1 MRVEHLENH
10 TARLIVDVP
19 EERLN
24 AAMQR
29 AAKRIAA
36 KVNIPGFRKGKAP
49 FGVVVNYV
57 GRQAVMG
64 EALEDLGNEIYRES
78 LQAAAL
84 KPYTAGSLEDIKTEP
99 TLQLVFSVPKAP
111 EVDLGDYRQVRHE
124 YTPPVIT
131 DEQVQEALESLRE
144 RYAEE
149 TEVDRPAEM
158 GDLIKVDIRGEAI
171 HQRGQAQPDA
181 TAEAQPAE
189 MAEKQASEAEAKREG
204 AETFIEKT
212 DFEILLTADPK
223 REFMPNFAEQA
234 LGVKAGEARTISL
247 SYPAD
252 HENPRVA
259 GRTFNITFTVKQV
272 KARRLP
278 ELDDEF
284 AKRASDGRAE
294 TLADLTAR
302 LRADL
307 EADAK
312 READEAYSDLIFQKI
327 VEGAT
332 VRYPEAMVEDYIDDI
347 LEELSQNL
355 KQRGLSLAMLK
366 EVQKKDDAALRAEY
380 REAAINRLKRSL
392 VLQALI
398 AAEKISVSAAELD
411 AQIESMLSSV
421 GGMSAEQA
429 ETFRRMFRAE
439 ANRRDIGLRMVMDR
453 LKERLIAIGRGEIAE
468 LNMPVAETQ
477 IEIPQS
483 EVRAESSELPAASEM
498 SDSES
503 ETDGKA

>member
-1 MRVEHLENH
+1 MQVEHLENH

-49 FGVVVNYV
+49 FAIVVNYV
-57 GRQAVMG
+57 GRQAVMD

-84 KPYTAGSLEDIKTEP
+84 EPYTTGSLEDIKTEP
-99 TLQLVFSVPKAP
+99 KLQLIFSVPKAP

-124 YTPPVIT
+124 YIPPVIT

-158 GDLIKVDIRGEAI
+158 GDLIKVDIHGEVI
-171 HQRGQAQPDA
+171 QHRDQARSEA
-181 TAEAQPAE
+181 AAEARTV
-189 MAEKQASEAEAKREG
+189 AEAADKPATETE
-204 AETFIEKT
+204 AETFIEET
-212 DFEILLTADPK
+212 DFGILLTTDPR
-223 REFMPNFAEQA
+223 REFMPSFTEQV
-234 LGVKAGEARTISL
+234 LGVKVGETRTVSL
-247 SYPAD
+247 TYPAD
-252 HENPRVA
+252 YENPRMA

-272 KARRLP
+272 KARQLP

-284 AKRASDGRAE
+284 AKRASDSRAE

-302 LRADL
+302 IRADL
-307 EADAK
+307 EANAK
-312 READEAYSDLIFQKI
+312 READEAYSDIIFQKI

-355 KQRGLSLAMLK
+355 RQRGLSLGTLK
-366 EVQKKDDAALRAEY
+366 EVQKKDDAALRAQY
-380 REAAINRLKRSL
+380 RETAIHRLKRSL

-411 AQIESMLSSV
+411 ARIEAMLSSV
-421 GGMSAEQA
+421 GDVGDKQV
-429 ETFRRMFRAE
+429 ETFRRMFKSD

-453 LKERLIAIGRGEIAE
+453 LKERLVAIGRGEATD
-468 LNMPVAETQ
+468 LTVPVAETQ
-477 IEIPQS
+477 IEIPQR
-483 EVRAESSELPAASEM
+483 EAQAESSELPAASEA
-498 SDSES
+498 SDVTS
-503 ETDGKA
+503 ETDEKA

>member
-1 MRVEHLENH
+1 MQVEHLENH

-49 FGVVVNYV
+49 FAVVVNYV
-57 GRQAVMG
+57 GQQAVMD

-84 KPYTAGSLEDIKTEP
+84 EPYTTGSLEDIKTEP
-99 TLQLVFSVPKAP
+99 TLQLIFSVPKAP

-144 RYAEE
+144 RHAEE
-149 TEVDRPAEM
+149 IEVDRPAEM
-158 GDLIKVDIRGEAI
+158 NDLIKVDIRGEVI
-171 HQRGQAQPDA
+171 HHHDQAQADA
-181 TAEAQPAE
+181 AAEAQPE
-189 MAEKQASEAEAKREG
+189 MPEAQTTEAERDH
-204 AETFIEKT
+204 AETFIEET
-212 DFEILLTADPK
+212 DFEILLTTDPK
-223 REFMPNFAEQA
+223 REFMPNFTEQA
-234 LGVKAGEARTISL
+234 LGVTVGETRTVAL
-247 SYPAD
+247 TYPAD
-252 HENPRVA
+252 YENPRMA
-259 GRTFNITFTVKQV
+259 GHTFNITFTVKQV
-272 KARRLP
+272 KARQLP

-294 TLADLTAR
+294 TLADLKAH

-307 EADAK
+307 EANAK
-312 READEAYSDLIFQKI
+312 RETDDAYSDIIFQKI

-355 KQRGLSLAMLK
+355 RQRGLSLEMLK

-380 REAAINRLKRSL
+380 RETAINRLKRSL
-392 VLQALI
+392 VMQTLV

-411 AQIESMLSSV
+411 AQIESMLGSI
-421 GGMSAEQA
+421 GGVSAEQA
-429 ETFRRMFRAE
+429 ETFRRMFRAD

-453 LKERLIAIGRGEIAE
+453 LKERLVAIGRGEATD
-468 LNMPVAETQ
+468 LTMPVAETQ
-477 IEIPQS
+477 IQIPQS
-483 EVRAESSELPAASEM
+483 EAQAESSELPAASET
-498 SDSES
+498 S
-503 ETDGKA
+503 ETDEKA